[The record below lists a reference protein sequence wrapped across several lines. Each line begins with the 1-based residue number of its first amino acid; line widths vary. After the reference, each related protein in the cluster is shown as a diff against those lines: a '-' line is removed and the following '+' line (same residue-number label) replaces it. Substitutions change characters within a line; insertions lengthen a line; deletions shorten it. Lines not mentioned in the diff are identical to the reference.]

1 MLRREEY
8 ELLYAKQ
15 QATVMDLSQAVTSKL
30 ELEKQLE
37 HSLGSSMVKAEHLSV
52 TTKSDTEPVPEKNW
66 NEILAPVGIGIV
78 VKHKTFGYRY
88 GCLDGQTKKILRVKF
103 DAGEKQFIFP
113 DAFIGG
119 FLNIDC

>member
-1 MLRREEY
+1 M
-8 ELLYAKQ
+8 A
-15 QATVMDLSQAVTSKL
+15 
-30 ELEKQLE
+30 
-37 HSLGSSMVKAEHLSV
+37 KAEHLSV

-66 NEILAPVGIGIV
+66 NEILSPVGIGIV
-78 VKHKTFGYRY
+78 VKHKTFGT
-88 GCLDGQTKKILRVKF
+88 GTVVWMDKLKKYIRVKF